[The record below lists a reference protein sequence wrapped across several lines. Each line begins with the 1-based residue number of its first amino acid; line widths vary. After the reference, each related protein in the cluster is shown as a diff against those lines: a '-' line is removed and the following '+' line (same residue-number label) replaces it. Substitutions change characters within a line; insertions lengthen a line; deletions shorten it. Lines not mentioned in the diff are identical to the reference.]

1 MVRQNPHN
9 RSEDLGFPLYTT
21 FCALIATLSAF
32 NVGWHISVP
41 NMPQTVITKCSG
53 GTEYYNGLPSC
64 LPMSDIGVTVG
75 VFALGGLVGSFL
87 TIYSNVKFGRRHNI
101 MISCGWFI
109 LGGILSGTAVNIGM
123 YSLGR
128 AFVGIGAGMCG
139 SSVAIYVSEISTKKS
154 RGALGTLFEFFLN
167 AGVLLTQVIG
177 RYMSY
182 PPVWRV
188 LWAIPTIVAT
198 LQLVFL
204 FFFTVECPR
213 RLAADGKIDEAR
225 SALQRLRKGAD
236 IEAEFQVIL
245 DARQHEIE
253 SGTKKMSILDIIL
266 CKDKSVTWNTIIV
279 VVIQASNQIGGI
291 GPMSVYSVNF
301 LGKVFNDLEL
311 GTNISISMAAS
322 TIVGTIIALAFM
334 HKVGRKGFM
343 VISTFG
349 MTLASVFL
357 VIGSSVDPGSQ
368 RLAPLSVTA
377 AVLFT
382 FTYSTGCG
390 VVPWLIAPELLPLS
404 ALPPGS
410 ALGNATNWLFNFL
423 INTIWPYQ
431 DASLGSY
438 SFTVFAAINFLIFL
452 FVLFCM
458 PETTG
463 KDLDQKTTNNSKLT
477 DEELHGTV
485 YSSNGSND
493 SFNNDHKVENV
504 QHIEQIK

>member
-1 MVRQNPHN
+1 I
-9 RSEDLGFPLYTT
+9 G
-21 FCALIATLSAF
+21 
-32 NVGWHISVP
+32 VP

-109 LGGILSGTAVNIGM
+109 LGGILSGTAVHIGM

-167 AGVLLTQVIG
+167 AGVLLTQAIG
-177 RYMSY
+177 RYLSY

-188 LWAIPTIVAT
+188 LWAIPTIVAA

-225 SALQRLRKGAD
+225 AALQRLRKGAD

-245 DARQHEIE
+245 DARQHEID

-291 GPMSVYSVNF
+291 GPMSGTLDINILITVQKLPCIAFDVLFINKSLMLYIIVYSVNF

-311 GTNISISMAAS
+311 GSNISISMAAS

-343 VISTFG
+343 AISTFG

-452 FVLFCM
+452 FVIFCM

-463 KDLDQKTTNNSKLT
+463 KDLDQKGTNNPKLT
-477 DEELHGTV
+477 DEELHGTG
-485 YSSNGSND
+485 YSSNDSNG